1 MANSKSA
8 QKRARQSAKR
18 GIVNRS
24 VKARVRTARKAVND
38 AIASGAKDDATA
50 QLQALA
56 SVADKAA
63 KKGVIHKNSANRLK
77 GLYSKR
83 VAAIS

>member
-8 QKRARQSAKR
+8 EKRARQSAKR
-18 GIVNRS
+18 ATVNRA
-24 VKARVRTARKAVND
+24 VKARVKSARKAVND
-38 AIASGAKDDATA
+38 AIASGAKDDATSRFH
-50 QLQALA
+50 ALA

-63 KKGVIHKNSANRLK
+63 KKGVIHKNSADRLK

>member
-63 KKGVIHKNSANRLK
+63 KKGVIHKNSADRLK

>member
-8 QKRARQSAKR
+8 QKRARQSSKR
-18 GIVNRS
+18 GMVNRA

-63 KKGVIHKNSANRLK
+63 KKGVIHKNSADRLK

-83 VAAIS
+83 GAAIS

>member
-18 GIVNRS
+18 GMVNRV
-24 VKARVRTARKAVND
+24 VKARVRTVRKAVND

-63 KKGVIHKNSANRLK
+63 KKGVIHKNSADRLK

>member
-8 QKRARQSAKR
+8 EKRARQSAKR
-18 GIVNRS
+18 AVVNRA
-24 VKARVRTARKAVND
+24 VKARVKSARKAVND
-38 AIASGAKDDATA
+38 AIAAGSKDDAA
-50 QLQALA
+50 SQLRTLA

-77 GLYSKR
+77 GLYSNR

>member
-8 QKRARQSAKR
+8 EKRARQSTKR
-18 GIVNRS
+18 AMVNRA
-24 VKARVRTARKAVND
+24 VKARVRSARKAVNE
-38 AIASGAKDDATA
+38 AIASGAKDEASS
-50 QLQALA
+50 QLDTLA
-56 SVADKAA
+56 SVADKAV
-63 KKGVIHKNSANRLK
+63 KKGVIHKNSADRLK

>member
-8 QKRARQSAKR
+8 QKRARQSSKR
-18 GIVNRS
+18 GMVNRA
-24 VKARVRTARKAVND
+24 VKARVRTARKAIND

-50 QLQALA
+50 QLQALV

-63 KKGVIHKNSANRLK
+63 KKGVIHKNSADRLK

>member
-38 AIASGAKDDATA
+38 AIASGAKDDAKA

-63 KKGVIHKNSANRLK
+63 KKGVIHKNSADRLK

>member
-18 GIVNRS
+18 GMVNRA
-24 VKARVRTARKAVND
+24 VKARIRTVRKAVND
-38 AIASGAKDDATA
+38 AIASGAKDDAKA

-63 KKGVIHKNSANRLK
+63 KKGVIHKNSADRLK

>member
-8 QKRARQSAKR
+8 EKRARQSTKR
-18 GIVNRS
+18 ALVNRA
-24 VKARVRTARKAVND
+24 VKARVRSARKAVNE
-38 AIASGAKDDATA
+38 AIASGAKDKASS
-50 QLQALA
+50 QLDALA
-56 SVADKAA
+56 SVADKAV
-63 KKGVIHKNSANRLK
+63 KKGVIHKNSADRLK

>member
-8 QKRARQSAKR
+8 EKRARQSTKR
-18 GIVNRS
+18 ALVNRA
-24 VKARVRTARKAVND
+24 VKARVRSARKAVNE
-38 AIASGAKDDATA
+38 AIASGAKDEASS
-50 QLQALA
+50 QLDTLA
-56 SVADKAA
+56 SVADKAV
-63 KKGVIHKNSANRLK
+63 KKGVIHKNSADRLK

>member
-8 QKRARQSAKR
+8 EKRARQSAKR
-18 GIVNRS
+18 ATVNRA
-24 VKARVRTARKAVND
+24 VKARVKSARKAVND
-38 AIASGAKDDATA
+38 AIASGAKDDATSG
-50 QLQALA
+50 LHALA

-63 KKGVIHKNSANRLK
+63 KKGVIHKNSADRLK

>member
-8 QKRARQSAKR
+8 EKRARQSAKR
-18 GIVNRS
+18 AMINRA
-24 VKARVRTARKAVND
+24 VKARVRSARKAVNE
-38 AIASGAKDDATA
+38 AIASGAKDEASS
-50 QLQALA
+50 QLDTLA
-56 SVADKAA
+56 SVADKAV
-63 KKGVIHKNSANRLK
+63 KKGVIHKNSADRLK

>member
-8 QKRARQSAKR
+8 EKRARQSAKR
-18 GIVNRS
+18 GIVNRA
-24 VKARVRTARKAVND
+24 VKARVRSARKAVND
-38 AIASGAKDDATA
+38 AIASGSKDEATS
-50 QLQALA
+50 QLRSLA

-77 GLYSKR
+77 GLYSNR
-83 VAAIS
+83 IATIS

>member
-8 QKRARQSAKR
+8 EKRARQSAKR
-18 GIVNRS
+18 AVVNRA
-24 VKARVRTARKAVND
+24 VKARVKSARKAVND
-38 AIASGAKDDATA
+38 AIASGSKEDAA
-50 QLQALA
+50 SQLRTLA

-77 GLYSKR
+77 GLYSNR

>member
-8 QKRARQSAKR
+8 QKRARQSSKR
-18 GIVNRS
+18 GMVNRAG
-24 VKARVRTARKAVND
+24 KARVRTARKAIND

-50 QLQALA
+50 QLQALV

-63 KKGVIHKNSANRLK
+63 KKGVIHKNSADRLK

>member
-8 QKRARQSAKR
+8 EKRARQSTKR
-18 GIVNRS
+18 AMVNRA
-24 VKARVRTARKAVND
+24 VKARVRSARKAVNE
-38 AIASGAKDDATA
+38 AIASGAKDEASS
-50 QLQALA
+50 QLDALA
-56 SVADKAA
+56 SVADKAV
-63 KKGVIHKNSANRLK
+63 KKGVIHKNSADRLK

>member
-8 QKRARQSAKR
+8 EKRARQSAKR
-18 GIVNRS
+18 ATVNRA
-24 VKARVRTARKAVND
+24 VKARVKSARKAVND
-38 AIASGAKDDATA
+38 AIASGAKEDATSG
-50 QLQALA
+50 LHALA

-63 KKGVIHKNSANRLK
+63 KKGVIHKNSADRLK

>member
-1 MANSKSA
+1 M
-8 QKRARQSAKR
+8 
-18 GIVNRS
+18 VNRA
-24 VKARVRTARKAVND
+24 VKARVRTVRKAVND
-38 AIASGAKDDATA
+38 AIASGAKDDAKA

-63 KKGVIHKNSANRLK
+63 KKGVIHKNSADRLK

>member
-8 QKRARQSAKR
+8 EKRARQSTKR
-18 GIVNRS
+18 ALVNRA
-24 VKARVRTARKAVND
+24 VKARVRSARKAVNE
-38 AIASGAKDDATA
+38 AIASGAKAKA
-50 QLQALA
+50 SSQLDALA
-56 SVADKAA
+56 SVADKAV
-63 KKGVIHKNSANRLK
+63 KKGVIHKNSADRLK

>member
-8 QKRARQSAKR
+8 EKRARQSTKR
-18 GIVNRS
+18 AMVNRA
-24 VKARVRTARKAVND
+24 VKARVRSARKAVNE
-38 AIASGAKDDATA
+38 AIASGAKDEASS
-50 QLQALA
+50 QLDTLA
-56 SVADKAA
+56 SVADKAV

>member
-50 QLQALA
+50 QLQALV

-63 KKGVIHKNSANRLK
+63 KKGVIHKNSADRLK

>member
-18 GIVNRS
+18 GMVNRS

-63 KKGVIHKNSANRLK
+63 KKGVIHKNSADRLK

>member
-8 QKRARQSAKR
+8 EKRARQSTKR
-18 GIVNRS
+18 AMVNRA
-24 VKARVRTARKAVND
+24 VKARVRSARKAVNE
-38 AIASGAKDDATA
+38 AIASGAKDEASS
-50 QLQALA
+50 QLDTLA
-56 SVADKAA
+56 SVADKAV
-63 KKGVIHKNSANRLK
+63 KKGDIHKNSADRLK

>member
-8 QKRARQSAKR
+8 EKRARQSAKR
-18 GIVNRS
+18 AVVNRA
-24 VKARVRTARKAVND
+24 VKARVKSARKAVND
-38 AIASGAKDDATA
+38 AIASGSKDDAA
-50 QLQALA
+50 SQLRTLS

-77 GLYSKR
+77 GLYSNR